1 VQFRK
6 LVSEGQWQEAMQ
18 ILQSVPIDFLFIDR
32 VFLADPEGT
41 LMADVPA
48 LPGVRGQNFALRDW
62 YQGVSRTWRPYIS
75 EVYKRAAEP
84 HYNVLAVAIPVKAE
98 EPKIVGIL
106 VLQVRLETL
115 LMWSN
120 TIEGDAS
127 DLVSFVDT
135 KGHIASHPKFPPQGD
150 IVDFSSLSVVQKV
163 LQGHGGVERLFN
175 PIENEE
181 VLVAYAPVGKYGW
194 GALAQQSTAT
204 AFVAQKS
211 NLQFMLVV
219 YSFIFLLNFALVY
232 IILRVIAQLKRVEEE
247 LHTAKDAADV
257 ANRAK
262 SEFLA
267 SMSHEIR
274 TPMNAII
281 GMADLLW
288 ETPLTQEQR
297 EYVRIFR
304 NAGDTLL
311 NLINDILDL
320 SKVEAGHL
328 ELEEIPFDLGD
339 LLEKTAEFMAI
350 RAHAKGLEL
359 VCDIRPEVPAT
370 LIGDPDRLRQILVN
384 LLGNA
389 LKFTA
394 QGEVVLQVTREEQTG
409 SRPSEPCF
417 LHFAVRDTG
426 IGIPAEKLAT
436 IFERF
441 AQVDSSTTR
450 QYGGTGLG
458 LTISKRLV
466 ELMGGRIWVESMV
479 GAGSTF
485 HFTAQFGLQ
494 TDAEVMRWTA
504 PAIDLQGLQVLI
516 IDDSAVNRFI
526 VKKILTAWGT
536 VATEVDNGEQGLLE
550 LQQAQD
556 AGVPYQLVLID
567 CRMPG
572 MDGFQ
577 VAECIQNIPNLTGVT
592 LMMLTSDDRGGN
604 IARAHALGITGYVV
618 KPIKRSDLFNA
629 IAVALGRTQAAAD
642 TMPSAAQGDDTA
654 DQRALRLLLAEDS
667 VDNRMLIQ
675 SYLKRTP
682 YQIDIAENGA
692 VAVEKFRAGDYD
704 LVLMDVQMPVM
715 DGYTAT
721 QTMRQ
726 WEQEQGCKPTPI
738 IALTAYALKEE
749 IQKSL
754 EVGCTAHLTKPIK
767 KATLMAAIET
777 YTESTTL

>member
-1 VQFRK
+1 LIRLVVFGALVSPFILVASFSYVKTNRDLTSFTLARRESVASLAALVLEEKFERLLDIGVSFATRVQFRK
-6 LVSEGQWQEAMQ
+6 LVSEGKWPEAIQ

-48 LPGVRGQNFALRDW
+48 LPGVRGQNFAPRDW

-98 EPKIVGIL
+98 EPKIIGIL

-120 TIEGDAS
+120 TIDGEAS
-127 DLVSFVDT
+127 DVVSFVDS

-150 IVDFSSLSVVQKV
+150 IVDFSSLSVVHKV
-163 LQGHGGVERLFN
+163 LQGQGGVERLFN

-181 VLVAYAPVGKYGW
+181 VLVAYAPVGTYGW

-204 AFVAQKS
+204 AFAAQKS

-247 LHTAKDAADV
+247 LHTAKDAADI

-350 RAHAKGLEL
+350 RAHAKDLEL

-409 SRPSEPCF
+409 SQPSEQCF
-417 LHFAVRDTG
+417 LHFTVRDTG

-485 HFTAQFGLQ
+485 HFTAPFGLQ
-494 TDAEVMRWTA
+494 TDGEVMQWTA
-504 PAIDLQGLQVLI
+504 PNVDLQGLRVLI

-526 VKKILTAWGT
+526 VQKTLTAWGT
-536 VATEVDNGEQGLLE
+536 VVTEVDNGEQGLLA
-550 LQQAQD
+550 LQHAQASG
-556 AGVPYQLVLID
+556 APYQLVLID

-577 VAECIQNIPNLTGVT
+577 VAECIKNTPHLTGIT

-604 IARAHALGITGYVV
+604 IARA
-618 KPIKRSDLFNA
+618 
-629 IAVALGRTQAAAD
+629 QA
-642 TMPSAAQGDDTA
+642 
-654 DQRALRLLLAEDS
+654 
-667 VDNRMLIQ
+667 
-675 SYLKRTP
+675 
-682 YQIDIAENGA
+682 
-692 VAVEKFRAGDYD
+692 
-704 LVLMDVQMPVM
+704 
-715 DGYTAT
+715 
-721 QTMRQ
+721 
-726 WEQEQGCKPTPI
+726 
-738 IALTAYALKEE
+738 
-749 IQKSL
+749 
-754 EVGCTAHLTKPIK
+754 
-767 KATLMAAIET
+767 
-777 YTESTTL
+777 